1 MLALVACVGK
11 LAGGGIEGPLGICK
25 SWLCLK
31 HEYMVALLL
40 IVNHFTVFMESLY
53 FLRQVGKRGLLLL
66 AVCLWGLLAGHR
78 VVAQTPAWQT
88 AVATGDVLVQ
98 ATTTDAAGNILLTGG
113 FSGSATFGS
122 TTLSA
127 TNG

>member
-1 MLALVACVGK
+1 
-11 LAGGGIEGPLGICK
+11 
-25 SWLCLK
+25 
-31 HEYMVALLL
+31 
-40 IVNHFTVFMESLY
+40 MESLY

-78 VVAQTPAWQT
+78 VVAQTLAWQT
-88 AVATGDVLVQ
+88 AVAAAGDVLVQ

-113 FSGSATFGS
+113 FSGTATFGS
-122 TTLSA
+122 TRA